1 MALIKLVG
9 KAFTV
14 CIISTKTVKGFFSL
28 AFIIFTVVYQEWIIG
43 GSKRFLIPYSTHFRI
58 FVNLAM
64 Y

>member
-14 CIISTKTVKGFFSL
+14 CRKSTKTVKGFFSL
-28 AFIIFTVVYQEWIIG
+28 AFIVFTVVYQEWIRG
-43 GSKRFLIPYSTHFRI
+43 GSKGVLTPYSTHFRI